1 MNSFHRLLC
10 QLWSNYFLLVIVALG
25 GWSNNRSNNTWLPL
39 LELKYLLTPP
49 PYLISTMLWLTSE
62 FKNNFRQ
69 FFGDPIECDAGAV
82 RSFFRLSFPHHR
94 SEMYVCTHIEVT
106 NYEKWKS
113 QFLRISWKLYFIRQ
127 ANAAVEQDVLDSY
140 CWMYSTWNVPRWF
153 TMMLS
158 SNNYCLRKRE
168 S

>member
-1 MNSFHRLLC
+1 MSKLRVFCVNFLPWNLRSCKSFDKF
-10 QLWSNYFLLVIVALG
+10 QVWSHYL
-25 GWSNNRSNNTWLPL
+25 NN
-39 LELKYLLTPP
+39 
-49 PYLISTMLWLTSE
+49 LISTMLWLTSA

-94 SEMYVCTHIEVT
+94 SEMYVCTYIEVT
-106 NYEKWKS
+106 NCEKWKS
-113 QFLRISWKLYFIRQ
+113 QFFRISWKLYFIGQ

-158 SNNYCLRKRE
+158 SNNYCLMNRE